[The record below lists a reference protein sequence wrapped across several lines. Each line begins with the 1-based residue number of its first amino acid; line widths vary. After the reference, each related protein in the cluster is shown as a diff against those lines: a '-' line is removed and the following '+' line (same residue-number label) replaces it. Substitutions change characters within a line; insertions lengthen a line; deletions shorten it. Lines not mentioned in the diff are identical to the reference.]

1 MYIGLV
7 IQGGEAVGVM
17 FAPNFE
23 SFTAPRFI
31 LGAVSIGGLI
41 AQFILSELKTHF
53 SSQCHVA
60 SGIWYVSV

>member
-23 SFTAPRFI
+23 AFTAPRFI

-41 AQFILSELKTHF
+41 AQFILSELKT
-53 SSQCHVA
+53 
-60 SGIWYVSV
+60 

>member
-7 IQGGEAVGVM
+7 IQGGVAIGVM

-23 SFTAPRFI
+23 AFTALRFI

-41 AQFILSELKTHF
+41 AQFILSELKT
-53 SSQCHVA
+53 
-60 SGIWYVSV
+60 